1 MRPNSIH
8 RQHSQG
14 KKNPTTQLWDFENI
28 LKARNKPFKHGQS
41 PSLVHRPAQ
50 FSSWPIR

>member
-1 MRPNSIH
+1 MRPNPIN

-41 PSLVHRPAQ
+41 PWLAHLHSQ
-50 FSSWPIR
+50 FFL